1 MLIIENIA
9 ILNGYLKKIGSDS
22 EFPRGRLQ
30 PSRWAER
37 AFCGKKKHKA
47 NKPIRSMG
55 YCKRSLIRH
64 VRSCRNGY
72 FLSGNKNIATHQ
84 SELRYWLRQLP
95 LVYPGGFEPLASG
108 VGVLRSIQLSYEY
121 TFSYCFLI
129 IHCYLHKIKK
139 GCMLSLKKDDEL
151 PELGYSI

>member
-1 MLIIENIA
+1 M
-9 ILNGYLKKIGSDS
+9 KKPSQK
-22 EFPRGRLQ
+22 RGLGNR
-30 PSRWAER
+30 
-37 AFCGKKKHKA
+37 GT
-47 NKPIRSMG
+47 
-55 YCKRSLIRH
+55 
-64 VRSCRNGY
+64 CRD
-72 FLSGNKNIATHQ
+72 
-84 SELRYWLRQLP
+84 
-95 LVYPGGFEPLASG
+95 VVCPGGFEPLASG

>member
-1 MLIIENIA
+1 MAEAVEMDISFRA
-9 ILNGYLKKIGSDS
+9 TKIS
-22 EFPRGRLQ
+22 Q
-30 PSRWAER
+30 PTKVNCDIG
-37 AFCGKKKHKA
+37 CG
-47 NKPIRSMG
+47 N
-55 YCKRSLIRH
+55 
-64 VRSCRNGY
+64 
-72 FLSGNKNIATHQ
+72 
-84 SELRYWLRQLP
+84 LP
-95 LVYPGGFEPLASG
+95 LVYPGGFEPLAFG